1 MTIVP
6 KWALMRLLV
15 LEAMNKNVLVIIGV
29 VLASVISILFFLLW
43 FGFVGAKCYS
53 ESNGVITEIPC

>member
-1 MTIVP
+1 
-6 KWALMRLLV
+6 MRLLV

>member
-1 MTIVP
+1 MEGGGLRSDEQE
-6 KWALMRLLV
+6 W
-15 LEAMNKNVLVIIGV
+15 LVIIGV